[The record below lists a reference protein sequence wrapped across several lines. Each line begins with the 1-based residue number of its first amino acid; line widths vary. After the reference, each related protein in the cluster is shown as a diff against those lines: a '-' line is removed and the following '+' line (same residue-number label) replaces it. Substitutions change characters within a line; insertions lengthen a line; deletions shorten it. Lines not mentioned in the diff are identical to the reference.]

1 MKTSKIKFIIA
12 GLIFCLS
19 VSGCKKD
26 FLDIEPTDQ
35 ISEQSVYETTANL
48 RGALNGVIRMM
59 HSRLDPPNS
68 QGNFGECSFKIVIDI
83 LGDDVVRSAA
93 GNGYFNSTYRWIG
106 HRNVLSDEAANPYRY
121 YYRMIGDLN
130 AILEHI
136 DAAKGTSGEKDNI
149 KGQALTFR
157 AFTYSRLVAFYGKRY
172 AAETQNSQLGVPLI
186 LTTALDKMPRA
197 SVEEVY
203 KQINADLDQA
213 IILLT
218 KGPVRNNKTEANL
231 QVAQGLKAR
240 TALTQ
245 GDWANA
251 QKFAKLA
258 RNGYPLMASS
268 SYTLGFNNLD
278 NPEWIWGAKQITSEQ
293 AYFASFFAF
302 MSSNFSSTFIRSAPH
317 AINRLLYEQ
326 IPAGDIRLRNFAV
339 KGLAKSELPPA
350 TSSKSCPYQSRKF
363 LATSPSES
371 TGDVPH
377 LRSAEMYLT
386 EAEALARQGGHD
398 AEAANV
404 LFELNS
410 KRDANYARTAK
421 TGQALIDH
429 ILLYRRIELWGEG
442 FRYTDLKRLNLPL
455 DRRNS
460 NHSATLTG
468 NVLEVPAGDIRWEV
482 VIPKE
487 EINKNDLIKQN
498 PL

>member
-1 MKTSKIKFIIA
+1 MKTRHIKFSMA
-12 GLIFCLS
+12 GLMLCLS
-19 VSGCKKD
+19 LLGCKKD
-26 FLDIEPTDQ
+26 FLDIEPTDKVT
-35 ISEQSVYETTANL
+35 EQSVYNTTDGIQ
-48 RGALNGVIRMM
+48 GALNGVIRMM
-59 HSRLDPPNS
+59 HSRLDPPDS
-68 QGNFGECSFKIVIDI
+68 QGNFGECSFKIVIDQM
-83 LGDDVVRSAA
+83 GDDLVRSTAD
-93 GNGYFNSTYRWIG
+93 NRWFLDTYRWLG
-106 HRNVLSDEAANPYRY
+106 HRSVSSDEAANPYRY
-121 YYRMIGDLN
+121 YYRMIADLN

-136 DAAKGTSGEKDNI
+136 DAAKGTQSDKSNL

-157 AFTYSRLVAFYGKRY
+157 AFAYSRLVAFYGRRY
-172 AAETQNSQLGVPLI
+172 EAGAPNTQLGVPLI
-186 LTTALDKMPRA
+186 IKSSFDKMPRA

-203 KQINADLDQA
+203 RQINADLDQA
-213 IILLT
+213 IALLPQAPER
-218 KGPVRNNKTEANL
+218 KNKSEVNL

-245 GDWANA
+245 GNWGDA

-258 RNGYPLMASS
+258 RRGYPLMESN
-268 SYTLGFNNLD
+268 SYTAGFNKLD
-278 NPEWIWGAKQITSEQ
+278 NSEWIWGSQQITSEQ
-293 AYFASFFAF
+293 GSFASFFAY
-302 MSSNFSSTFIRSAPH
+302 MSCNFSSTYIRTSPH

-339 KGLAKSELPPA
+339 KGLAKSELPTA

-410 KRDANYARTAK
+410 KRNANYARTAK

-468 NVLEVPAGDIRWEV
+468 NVLEVPAGDIRWEF
-482 VIPKE
+482 VIPQA
-487 EINKNDLIKQN
+487 EINTNDLIKQN